1 MHLERDTGS
10 TWEAN
15 KLMMSLMKLSPDLSS
30 PDFITPLASCQPIC
44 ADQATRMAL
53 LKSMPTLDDIDIA
66 SVQRGDWSH
75 DVVIPRAV
83 ALVTK
88 AVELPVFRVAPSS
101 ATGSAALSVATTVKL
116 LVAWVVRVPLQPLV
130 RARRSRRGSSL
141 MMMRCRPMR
150 TFYCRGGYG
159 YIAA

>member
-30 PDFITPLASCQPIC
+30 PDFIMPLASCQPIC
-44 ADQATRMAL
+44 VDQAVRMAL
-53 LKSMPTLDDIDIA
+53 LKSMPTLDDINIA

-83 ALVTK
+83 TLVTK

-101 ATGSAALSVATTVKL
+101 ATRSAALSVATTVKL